1 MPLFRATGFACL
13 IVMAIPISAV
23 RADVFLDT
31 NWTTYD
37 NWLLTTGN
45 YFAAPFKATSVGTIE
60 TFSVLL
66 VPVSGTGSLSGS
78 KIEIFSDISVAPTNP
93 ANLVGTLNFSSSAP
107 SGSRTIASYQ
117 GSVEITAIGNYF
129 YKLSGISGNAWIRK
143 GNPGS
148 PSPWEI
154 VVPGP
159 WYLDSDT
166 KKGDYTATYYSKF
179 KIEGSLPPP
188 DSDGDGV
195 NDDADQCD
203 STPPSETADSSGC
216 GPSQRDSDGDGVND
230 DQDVF
235 PNDPKETADSDGDGV
250 GDNADA
256 FPNDPTRSAMP
267 VPVMPAL
274 GLLLLAG
281 LLGLLGIRRLKL

>member
-1 MPLFRATGFACL
+1 MHSVRAAGFASL
-13 IVMAIPISAV
+13 IAVAIPVSAV
-23 RADVFLDT
+23 RADVLLDT
-31 NWTTYD
+31 NWSTFD
-37 NWLLTTGN
+37 NYQLTTGN

-66 VPVSGTGSLSGS
+66 APSSGTDSLSGS

-107 SGSRTIASYQ
+107 SGTFTIASYQ
-117 GSVEITAIGNYF
+117 GSVEITVIGNYF

-159 WYLDSDT
+159 WYLNSDT
-166 KKGDYTATYYSKF
+166 KAGDYTATYYSKF

-195 NDDADQCD
+195 NDD
-203 STPPSETADSSGC
+203 
-216 GPSQRDSDGDGVND
+216 
-230 DQDVF
+230 QDAF
-235 PNDPKETADSDGDGV
+235 PNDATETADSDGDGV
-250 GDNADA
+250 GDNRDA
-256 FPNDPTRSAMP
+256 YPNDPARSVMP
-267 VPVMPAL
+267 VPAMPAL
-274 GLLLLAG
+274 GFFLLAG
-281 LLGLLGIRRLKL
+281 LLSLLGVRRLRL